1 MKIYHVDAFTD
12 RLFAGNPAAVCLMD
26 EFPADQVMQN
36 IARENRLSETA
47 YLVPDGEDRYRLRWF
62 TPGGEI
68 DLCGHATLA
77 SGFVVLNYCHQS
89 SIIHFIT
96 KSGELT
102 VSAVGDHY
110 QMSFPSYKLKEVP
123 VTPEMTA
130 VFGVKPVAAYLDRD
144 LLCVLPTADAVRNY
158 HPDADTSPSCRDS
171 SKTLRLPAMTRS
183 TTAYP
188 VALRPNWPS
197 SKTQSL
203 GVPTARLPRIGR
215 TSWARR
221 RLLPSRLRRGPGP
234 SIVKRLATAS
244 SCPVTRFYIQLA
256 NCNCSHCAFLNHNE
270 RE

>member
-77 SGFVVLNYCHQS
+77 SGFVVLNYCHHQS

-123 VTPEMTA
+123 V
-130 VFGVKPVAAYLDRD
+130 
-144 LLCVLPTADAVRNY
+144 
-158 HPDADTSPSCRDS
+158 
-171 SKTLRLPAMTRS
+171 
-183 TTAYP
+183 
-188 VALRPNWPS
+188 
-197 SKTQSL
+197 
-203 GVPTARLPRIGR
+203 
-215 TSWARR
+215 
-221 RLLPSRLRRGPGP
+221 RGE
-234 SIVKRLATAS
+234 A
-244 SCPVTRFYIQLA
+244 
-256 NCNCSHCAFLNHNE
+256 
-270 RE
+270 

>member
-26 EFPADQVMQN
+26 RFPTDAVMQN

-77 SGFVVLNYCHQS
+77 SGFVVLNYCHHQS
-89 SIIHFIT
+89 SIIHFMT

-102 VSAVGDHY
+102 
-110 QMSFPSYKLKEVP
+110 
-123 VTPEMTA
+123 
-130 VFGVKPVAAYLDRD
+130 
-144 LLCVLPTADAVRNY
+144 
-158 HPDADTSPSCRDS
+158 TSPNCRGS

-197 SKTQSL
+197 SKTRSL
-203 GVPTARLPRIGR
+203 GVPTARLPRTGR

-221 RLLPSRLRRGPGP
+221 RLLHSRLRRGPGP

-244 SCPVTRFYIQLA
+244 SCPVTRFCIQSA
-256 NCNCSHCAFLNHNE
+256 NCNCSRHADS
-270 RE
+270 

>member
-12 RLFAGNPAAVCLMD
+12 RLFAGNPADVCLMD
-26 EFPADQVMQN
+26 RFPTDAVMQN

-77 SGFVVLNYCHQS
+77 SGFVVLNYCHHQS
-89 SIIHFIT
+89 SIIHFMT

-102 VSAVGDHY
+102 VSAVDDHY

-158 HPDADTSPSCRDS
+158 HPDADHLA
-171 SKTLRLPAMTRS
+171 KLPGLLQNI
-183 TTAYP
+183 TAASDDPQYDC
-188 VALRPNWPS
+188 
-197 SKTQSL
+197 
-203 GVPTARLPRIGR
+203 I
-215 TSWARR
+215 
-221 RLLPSRLRRGPGP
+221 SRCFAP
-234 SIVKRLATAS
+234 KLAVLED
-244 SCPVTRFYIQLA
+244 PVTGSAHCQIAPHWSHQLGKKTIA
-256 NCNCSHCAFLNHNE
+256 AFQASPRTGTLYCE
-270 RE
+270 EAGDRVLLSGDAVLYSVGELQL